1 MKRIIRH
8 ATMNDSVEHKECAEK
23 MCLALSSIL
32 LYPSNYERMIGRLV
46 SR

>member
-8 ATMNDSVEHKECAEK
+8 STMSESEHKECAEK

-32 LYPSNYERMIGRLV
+32 LYPSNHERMKGR
-46 SR
+46 